1 MSVATQ
7 RKLVILA
14 YRKGTPTF
22 GSCSTCGHKFFT
34 PVSIHDSV
42 EALEYLEQ
50 KFVGHKCSIT
60 SPIAG
65 TESQ

>member
-1 MSVATQ
+1 MSVAMD

-34 PVSIHDSV
+34 PISIYDSV

-50 KFVGHKCSIT
+50 KFVTHKCSIT
-60 SPIAG
+60 VPMAG
-65 TESQ
+65 TKPQ